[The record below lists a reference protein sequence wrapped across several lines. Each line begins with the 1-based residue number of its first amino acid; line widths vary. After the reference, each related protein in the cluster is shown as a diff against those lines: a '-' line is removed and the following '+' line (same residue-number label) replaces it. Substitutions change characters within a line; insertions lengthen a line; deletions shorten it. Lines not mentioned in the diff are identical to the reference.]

1 MKNLSTRRPIDPALL
16 EFVKAIASESRL
28 GILLTFLDGQE
39 RTVNEIS
46 EAARLGQPTT
56 SEHLA
61 VMKRAGILIA
71 ERRGKEVFYQPDRL
85 RIAEALDTLSQLLKC
100 C

>member
-1 MKNLSTRRPIDPALL
+1 MKTLTRRQVPPELL
-16 EFVKAIASESRL
+16 EFVKSIASESRMN
-28 GILLTFLDGQE
+28 ILLLFLDGQE

-46 EAARLGQPTT
+46 EAVKLGQPTT

-61 VMKRAGILIA
+61 VMKRAGVLVA
-71 ERRGKEVFYQPDRL
+71 EKRGKEVYYQPDRL
-85 RIAEALDTLSQLLKC
+85 KIADLLDTLSRLLKC